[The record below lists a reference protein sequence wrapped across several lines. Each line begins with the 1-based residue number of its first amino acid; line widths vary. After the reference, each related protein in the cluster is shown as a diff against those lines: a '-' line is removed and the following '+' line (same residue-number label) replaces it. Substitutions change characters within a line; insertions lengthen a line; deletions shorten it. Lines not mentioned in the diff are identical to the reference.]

1 MVDQR
6 ILVERAQRG
15 DHDAFA
21 TLARAAVRRL
31 GPAARLI
38 VRDPEMARD
47 AVQEALISAWRDL
60 PGLRDP
66 DRFDAWLYRLTVN
79 ACLGAARR
87 RRRRAVEVDVGNIEL
102 RARGDFAA
110 AVDDRDQLDRALRQ
124 LEPDRRALVVMHVYL
139 GLPLP
144 EVARQLRIPLGTAKS
159 RLNRSLAVLRVV
171 VNSAD
176 DRSATRIAE
185 GGLPA

>member
-1 MVDQR
+1 VDQR
-6 ILVERAQRG
+6 TLVERAQNG

-21 TLARAAVRRL
+21 TLARTAVGRL

-38 VRDPEMARD
+38 VRDPELARD
-47 AVQEALISAWRDL
+47 AVQEAFVSAWRDL

-87 RRRRAVEVDVGNIEL
+87 RRRRVSEVDVGVIEL
-102 RARGDFAA
+102 RASGDFAS

-124 LEPDRRALVVMHVYL
+124 LAPDRRALVVMHLYL
-139 GLPLP
+139 GVPLP

-171 VNSAD
+171 ID
-176 DRSATRIAE
+176 GDIERSAAHIQER
-185 GGLPA
+185 GQPA